1 MPATTPATVPASA
14 QRSAPWRLAVLAGA
28 VLAAHAWLL
37 ASPLLPAADA
47 PQPLDAPRALQT
59 RTVTLAPTPAVASS
73 PAPAAPRATPQP
85 ARVRTQ
91 PSTAPASLVPVEPAP
106 LPEEPATAAAP
117 PETPLEAAPEA
128 PAVETVASAP
138 VVEEVVAALAG
149 GKPAAEPAAVPFAPP
164 PSARLNY
171 EVLVEYRGVRQ
182 TLNGTLDW
190 HNDGER
196 YRLHMAVAMPFLGSR
211 VQHSEGRL
219 GRHGIHP
226 QRFSEKTR
234 SERAAHF
241 DEASERIRYSA
252 NTPDAPLLPG
262 HQDRLSV
269 FLQLAGLVHAR
280 PERFPAGHTLHIPT
294 SGVRDSETWAFEVKG
309 TETITLPKGDV
320 AALHLRRL
328 PRKEFDTTVDVWLAP
343 ALGHLPVRMR
353 LLETN
358 GNVADQRLITP

>member
-1 MPATTPATVPASA
+1 MATSVS
-14 QRSAPWRLAVLAGA
+14 RSAHWRLAALAGA

-37 ASPLLPAADA
+37 ASPLLPAADVA
-47 PQPLDAPRALQT
+47 LPLNAPRALQT
-59 RTVTLAPTPAVASS
+59 RTVVLAPKPAVATS
-73 PAPAAPRATPQP
+73 PAPAAPRAP
-85 ARVRTQ
+85 ARVARPRTQ
-91 PSTAPASLVPVEPAP
+91 PSTAPASLVPITPMPAP
-106 LPEEPATAAAP
+106 VPVPAPEPEEPVADVAP
-117 PETPLEAAPEA
+117 PEA
-128 PAVETVASAP
+128 PAVEVVAAAP
-138 VVEEVVAALAG
+138 VVEDVVAALAG
-149 GKPAAEPAAVPFAPP
+149 DKPAAEPAAVPFAPP
-164 PSARLNY
+164 PSARLHY
-171 EVLVEYRGVRQ
+171 EVHVEYRGVRQ
-182 TLNGTLDW
+182 NLNGTLDW
-190 HNDGER
+190 QHDGER
-196 YRLHMAVAMPFLGSR
+196 YRLHMAVEMVFLGSR

-241 DEASERIRYSA
+241 DEASTRIRYSA

-280 PERFPAGHTLHIPT
+280 PERFPAGHTVHIPT

-309 TETITLPKGDV
+309 TETIALPKGDV

-353 LLETN
+353 LQEAN

>member
-1 MPATTPATVPASA
+1 MTNTASA
-14 QRSAPWRLAVLAGA
+14 VSPRSAPWRLATLAAA

-37 ASPLLPAADA
+37 ASPLLPGADVPA
-47 PQPLDAPRALQT
+47 PLSAPRALQT
-59 RTVTLAPTPAVASS
+59 RTVTLAPTPVVAPNS
-73 PAPAAPRATPQP
+73 ATATPRTP
-85 ARVRTQ
+85 TRVTRPRTQ
-91 PSTAPASLVPVEPAP
+91 PSSAPTSLVPAEPAP
-106 LPEEPATAAAP
+106 VPEDPALAEMP
-117 PETPLEAAPEA
+117 PEA
-128 PAVETVASAP
+128 PPVETVASAP
-138 VVEEVVAALAG
+138 AEVEVVAALTG
-149 GKPAAEPAAVPFAPP
+149 DKPTAEPATVPFAPP
-164 PSARLNY
+164 PSARLSY
-171 EVLVEYRGVRQ
+171 DVDVEYRGVRQ

-190 HNDGER
+190 QHDGER
-196 YRLHMAVAMPFLGSR
+196 YRLHMAVSLPFVGSR
-211 VQHSEGRL
+211 VQHSEGQL
-219 GRHGIHP
+219 GRHGLHP

-241 DEASERIRYSA
+241 DEATARIRYSA

-280 PERFPAGHTLHIPT
+280 PERFPAGHTIQIPT
-294 SGVRDSETWAFEVKG
+294 SGVRDSETWVFEVKG
-309 TETITLPKGDV
+309 TETIPLPKGEV

-353 LLETN
+353 LQEAN

>member
-1 MPATTPATVPASA
+1 MATSVS
-14 QRSAPWRLAVLAGA
+14 RSAHWRLAALAGA

-37 ASPLLPAADA
+37 ASPLLPAADEA
-47 PQPLDAPRALQT
+47 PTLNLPRALQT
-59 RTVTLAPTPAVASS
+59 RTVTLEPKPAAASS
-73 PAPAAPRATPQP
+73 PAPAAPHAP
-85 ARVRTQ
+85 ARVARPRAQ
-91 PSTAPASLVPVEPAP
+91 PSTAPPSLVPVTPMPEPAP
-106 LPEEPATAAAP
+106 LPDEPAAA
-117 PETPLEAAPEA
+117 EASPEA
-128 PAVETVASAP
+128 PVVEAVASAP
-138 VVEEVVAALAG
+138 EGENVVAALTG
-149 GKPAAEPAAVPFAPP
+149 DKPATEAMAVPFAPP

-171 EVLVEYRGVRQ
+171 EVHVDYRGVRQ
-182 TLNGTLDW
+182 SLNGTLDW
-190 HNDGER
+190 QHDGER
-196 YRLHMAVAMPFLGSR
+196 YRLHMAVEMMFMGSR

-219 GRHGIHP
+219 GRNGIHP
-226 QRFSEKTR
+226 QRFAEKTR

-241 DEASERIRYSA
+241 DEAGSRIRYSA

-280 PERFPAGHTLHIPT
+280 PERFPAGHTVHIPT

-320 AALHLRRL
+320 VALHLRRL

-353 LLETN
+353 LQEAN
-358 GNVADQRLITP
+358 GNVADQRLIAP